1 MASLTSPIHTE
12 RLVLR
17 PHRQTDAGQLH
28 HIYSRP
34 DVAVYLL
41 DDPWTE
47 ETARE
52 KVSERIPKTDL
63 DGETGALAFVIEH
76 EQTVI
81 GDVVLWFTDR
91 ERRVAEIGWV
101 LDPGHG
107 GKGFATEAVRAVLD
121 LAFDH
126 YRLHRV
132 AAQMDG
138 RNTAS
143 ARLAANAG
151 MQHEAH
157 LRQDWWSKGEW
168 TDTLIYGMLASDRN
182 VGQSQHSRPHRR

>member
-1 MASLTSPIHTE
+1 MTSLTLPIRTG

-17 PHRQTDAGQLH
+17 PHREADAGQLRR
-28 HIYSRP
+28 IYARP

-41 DDPWTE
+41 DEPWTE

-52 KVSERIPKTDL
+52 KVSQRIPKADL

-76 EQTVI
+76 DQTVI
-81 GDVVLWFTDR
+81 GDVLLWFTDR

-101 LDPGHG
+101 LDPEHG

-121 LAFDH
+121 LAFGH
-126 YRLHRV
+126 YRVHRV

-157 LRQDWWSKGEW
+157 LRQNWWSKGEW
-168 TDTLIYGMLASDRN
+168 TDTMIYGMLASDRA
-182 VGQSQHSRPHRR
+182 

>member
-1 MASLTSPIHTE
+1 MTSLTFPIRTR

-17 PHRQTDAGQLH
+17 PHREADAGQLH

-41 DDPWTE
+41 DEPWTE

-52 KVSERIPKTDL
+52 KVSERILKTDL
-63 DGETGALAFVIEH
+63 DGESGALAFVIEH
-76 EQTVI
+76 EQAVI
-81 GDVVLWFTDR
+81 GDVMLRFTDR

-101 LDPGHG
+101 LDPEHG
-107 GKGFATEAVRAVLD
+107 GKGFATEAVCAVLD

-126 YRLHRV
+126 YRVHRV

-143 ARLAANAG
+143 AKLAARAG

-168 TDTLIYGMLASDRN
+168 TDTVIYGKLASDRA
-182 VGQSQHSRPHRR
+182 